1 VLQDRLTIDPATI
14 TDIPAI
20 LSFIRG
26 LAEYEKLSH
35 EMQATE
41 DQLREHL
48 FGPTPVAEA
57 ILARVAGKLVGFA
70 LFFRNFSTFAG
81 KPGFWIE
88 DIFILAEHR
97 RQGIGQAL
105 IRKVAQIAVE
115 RGYGAVEW
123 TALDWNEPALRLYRK
138 LGAVSMN
145 EWTTQ
150 RLAGDALLN
159 LANSRNS

>member
-1 VLQDRLTIDPATI
+1 VPQDGLTIDPATI
-14 TDIPAI
+14 ADVPAI

-35 EMQATE
+35 EVVATE
-41 DQLREHL
+41 EQLREHL
-48 FGPTPVAEA
+48 FGARPVAEA
-57 ILARVAGKLVGFA
+57 ILAKLDKKAVGFA
-70 LFFRNFSTFAG
+70 LFFRNFSTFTG

-88 DIFILAEHR
+88 DIFILAEYR

-105 IRKVAQIAVE
+105 IRKIAQVAVE
-115 RGYGAVEW
+115 RGYGALEW

-138 LGAVSMN
+138 LGAVAMD

-150 RLAGDALLN
+150 RLAGDALLQ
-159 LANSRNS
+159 LAHS